1 LFFCFHSCS
10 NFFPPLPPQEK
21 TVAQPTAPATT
32 NNSNSDGHS
41 LASLVRKK
49 STGDLDS
56 GMDPMNLEI
65 HLNDGGFQELF
76 NMDKKTF
83 AAMPKWKR
91 DREKK
96 KHGLF

>member
-1 LFFCFHSCS
+1 
-10 NFFPPLPPQEK
+10 
-21 TVAQPTAPATT
+21 
-32 NNSNSDGHS
+32 
-41 LASLVRKK
+41 
-49 STGDLDS
+49 
-56 GMDPMNLEI
+56 MDPMNLEI